1 MANSRFP
8 KFGYGRS
15 AVFAKGR
22 MKAGMLNKTEQN
34 YKEYLEQ
41 ERQCGRVIAY
51 WFEAIKLKIAE
62 GTCWYNPDF
71 LVLRPNGDLE
81 LHEVKGCPRLFA
93 DDAKVK
99 TKACATLYPFKM
111 FVVFPRSKANGGG
124 WEYQEY

>member
-51 WFEAIKLKIAE
+51 WFEAIKLKIASNRCSY
-62 GTCWYNPDF
+62 TPDF
-71 LVLRPNGDLE
+71 LVMRPDKTLE
-81 LHEVKGCPRLFA
+81 LHEVKGSLKIFA

-99 TKACATLYPFKM
+99 CKVCADECPIPLFIVTPK
-111 FVVFPRSKANGGG
+111 PKKEGGG
-124 WEYQEY
+124 WNVEAY

>member
-71 LVLRPNGDLE
+71 LGFASKWRFGASRSQ
-81 LHEVKGCPRLFA
+81 RLSTP
-93 DDAKVK
+93 V
-99 TKACATLYPFKM
+99 C
-111 FVVFPRSKANGGG
+111 
-124 WEYQEY
+124 

>member
-51 WFEAIKLKIAE
+51 WFEAIKLKGLA
-62 GTCWYNPDF
+62 GTTLTSSFCVQMEIWSFTKSKVVHACLLMTQKLKRKP
-71 LVLRPNGDLE
+71 VQ
-81 LHEVKGCPRLFA
+81 LF
-93 DDAKVK
+93 
-99 TKACATLYPFKM
+99 T
-111 FVVFPRSKANGGG
+111 RS
-124 WEYQEY
+124 ECL